1 MFKKALLST
10 LLAFSTII
18 TAQINLDLNLT
29 IATDGAER
37 QGTGSLVID
46 ENVVTSITFNG
57 LESLV
62 INLVAQV
69 NEDETVV
76 IQTQFFQK
84 TEGEELAPLTDPLG
98 VQVQFNEPATIKINE
113 PETGDSLVLVIT
125 PSQVE

>member
-18 TAQINLDLNLT
+18 TAQVNLDLNLT
-29 IATDGAER
+29 ITSDGAER
-37 QGTGSLVID
+37 QGTGSLVVD

-57 LESLV
+57 LESLI

-84 TEGEELAPLTDPLG
+84 TEDEELTPLTDPLG
-98 VQVQFNEPATIKINE
+98 VQVEFNEPATIKINE

>member
-18 TAQINLDLNLT
+18 TAQVNLDLNLT
-29 IATDGAER
+29 IVSDGAER
-37 QGTGSLVID
+37 QGTGSLVVD

-57 LESLV
+57 LESLI

-84 TEGEELAPLTDPLG
+84 IEDEELTPLTDPLG
-98 VQVQFNEPATIKINE
+98 VQVEFNEPATIKINE